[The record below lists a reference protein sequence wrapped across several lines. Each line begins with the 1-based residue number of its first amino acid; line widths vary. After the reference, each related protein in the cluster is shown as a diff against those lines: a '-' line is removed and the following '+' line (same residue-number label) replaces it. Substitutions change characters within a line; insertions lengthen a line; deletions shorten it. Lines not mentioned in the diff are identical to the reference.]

1 MEDFIKT
8 YFLDVFV
15 NHYFDFKG
23 KTTRRQFWLFV
34 LTVIIILLIL
44 VGIIIICGFI
54 NDVSLS
60 SAARSIVEYISV
72 DLDNL
77 EYNNAWN
84 KNLFAYIIFFGII
97 SLIIS
102 GIVLAPIFSIIARRL
117 HDINKSGLWQLVF
130 WIPSYLVVIMI
141 VAQLSM
147 VFRFLVIGDGF
158 YDYYPLVIAFIDIS
172 FILSIE
178 GFIVLFIFML
188 LPSKSPRDSIIYKL
202 NTGEIKR
209 KI

>member
-130 WIPSYLVVIMI
+130 WIPSYLIVIMI

-158 YDYYPLVIAFIDIS
+158 YDYYPLVIAFIVIS

-178 GFIVLFIFML
+178 GL
-188 LPSKSPRDSIIYKL
+188 
-202 NTGEIKR
+202 
-209 KI
+209 